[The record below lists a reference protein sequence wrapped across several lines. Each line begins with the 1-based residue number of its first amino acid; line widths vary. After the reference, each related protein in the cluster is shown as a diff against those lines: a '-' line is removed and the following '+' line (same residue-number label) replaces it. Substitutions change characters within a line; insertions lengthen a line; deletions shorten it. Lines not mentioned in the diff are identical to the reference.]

1 MIICVILSGT
11 MILTTTLM
19 TTPRLVIMEEPHPI
33 LVPLAIQQTPPVQW
47 VHLRLRPQGQVILPM
62 LSHLPRLAVIQ
73 VLKL

>member
-33 LVPLAIQQTPPVQW
+33 LVPLAIQQTPVQW
-47 VHLRLRPQGQVILPM
+47 VHLRLRPQGQVILPT
-62 LSHLPRLAVIQ
+62 LSHLPHLAVIQ